1 MVAQQVKRELGQMLL
16 QDKVLREA
24 VLPESALGADLYL
37 SSVATITDV
46 EMSGDLQVAK
56 VFVSVYADERG
67 QDIAMEGLRA
77 KAGYVRT
84 GLGRRMRLRMTP
96 EVRFIKDDSLERG
109 ARVLSILSRLKDER
123 EKKERGG
130 LERDSTLGD
139 MEKDDSVPEDG
150 NHVDYDADE
159 DGYLDEDEDEDN
171 SPAARINRRT
181 LRKANSGESSRVHDT
196 KKGVQFVWR
205 NGKDKE
211 AKPTVDGVDDDYF
224 DADDD
229 RNIIYIK

>member
-1 MVAQQVKRELGQMLL
+1 MLL

-130 LERDSTLGD
+130 LEHDATVG
-139 MEKDDSVPEDG
+139 EKDDFVSEDV

-159 DGYLDEDEDEDN
+159 DGYLDEDEDEDV
-171 SPAARINRRT
+171 SQVARIKRRT
-181 LRKANSGESSRVHDT
+181 LRKANSGESTRVHDT

-205 NGKDKE
+205 DGKDKE
-211 AKPTVDGVDDDYF
+211 AQPTSDVTDDEHF
-224 DADDD
+224 DTDDD